1 MIKTGFLPMIR
12 CAALALA
19 AFGMHGALA
28 ADGVAPF
35 DPPVLNLNTAASLT
49 QTLAA
54 LPDDATVFV
63 GETHTRYDHHLVQ
76 LETLR
81 FLHARTP
88 DIAIG
93 VEWFQTPFQTH
104 LDDYLAGRISEAEML
119 ERTGYFDRWRFDYR
133 LYRPVIEYARA
144 NRIPIVALNAPVE
157 LTRKIGEGG
166 LAALTP
172 EARATLPADYAR
184 GNTAY
189 EARVRRAFNMHPM
202 EGANFD
208 NFLDVMLTWDETMA
222 ATAAAYLAANPGRR
236 MVIFAGSGHIAHRD
250 GIPARLERR
259 TGKRVS
265 TVLVAGEHTAET
277 GIADFF
283 VLSALRE
290 LPPAGLLGAY
300 LESAKD
306 GVRVGALTEESSL
319 GMAGIAKDDIL
330 LAIDGVPV
338 TGFAAVKMRLLDKKP
353 GDKVDVRFR
362 HRNWWG
368 SEKEK
373 TVMVMLG
380 GESPLPRLPQ

>member
-1 MIKTGFLPMIR
+1 MIR

-222 ATAAAYLAANPGRR
+222 ATAAAHLAANPGRR

-265 TVLVAGEHTAET
+265 TVLVAGEHTAEP

>member
-144 NRIPIVALNAPVE
+144 NRIP
-157 LTRKIGEGG
+157 
-166 LAALTP
+166 
-172 EARATLPADYAR
+172 
-184 GNTAY
+184 
-189 EARVRRAFNMHPM
+189 
-202 EGANFD
+202 
-208 NFLDVMLTWDETMA
+208 
-222 ATAAAYLAANPGRR
+222 
-236 MVIFAGSGHIAHRD
+236 
-250 GIPARLERR
+250 
-259 TGKRVS
+259 
-265 TVLVAGEHTAET
+265 
-277 GIADFF
+277 
-283 VLSALRE
+283 
-290 LPPAGLLGAY
+290 
-300 LESAKD
+300 
-306 GVRVGALTEESSL
+306 
-319 GMAGIAKDDIL
+319 
-330 LAIDGVPV
+330 
-338 TGFAAVKMRLLDKKP
+338 
-353 GDKVDVRFR
+353 
-362 HRNWWG
+362 
-368 SEKEK
+368 
-373 TVMVMLG
+373 
-380 GESPLPRLPQ
+380 

>member
-1 MIKTGFLPMIR
+1 MIR

-290 LPPAGLLGAY
+290 LPPAGLLGAH

-338 TGFAAVKMRLLDKKP
+338 TGFAAIKMRLLDKKP

-368 SEKEK
+368 SEKEQ

-380 GESPLPRLPQ
+380 GASSLLRLPQ